1 MFEFGVRRE
10 GHLRISAVLKS
21 RLLPLRETLLSSYA
35 FEKRASEFLCFGV
48 SKLKHTA
55 ARSEP
60 VSDLSRAKR
69 GDTSFY
75 PAFSHGSWA
84 GLWCQCP
91 PAGAFAFLHCMLVTD
106 DVGWCRDRDERG
118 ATRVVHFGA
127 LLHSPLSLFTFYL
140 AYCAC
145 QSKSRVSS

>member
-1 MFEFGVRRE
+1 MFW
-10 GHLRISAVLKS
+10 
-21 RLLPLRETLLSSYA
+21 
-35 FEKRASEFLCFGV
+35 CQQN
-48 SKLKHTA
+48 KHTA

-127 LLHSPLSLFTFYL
+127 LLHSPLSLFIWL
-140 AYCAC
+140 IVPANRNRG
-145 QSKSRVSS
+145 SRASRTKQIFDLGAGGGF